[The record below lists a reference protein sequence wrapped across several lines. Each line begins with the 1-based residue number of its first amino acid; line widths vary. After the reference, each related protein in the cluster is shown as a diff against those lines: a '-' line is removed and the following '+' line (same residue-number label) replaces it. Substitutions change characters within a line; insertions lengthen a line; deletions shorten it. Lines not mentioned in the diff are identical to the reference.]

1 MIATLTGLILVRGSV
16 AALGVYLGLSVEW
29 IYAALIV
36 DYIVKASLL
45 AWRFR
50 QDKWKLIEI

>member
-1 MIATLTGLILVRGSV
+1 
-16 AALGVYLGLSVEW
+16 LGAYLGLSVEW